1 MEAHILCHILLTSC
15 VLLFSPSPQHHIIQ
29 AQSNTANGNTK
40 EAICNLVLCPP
51 GLEDYTPPNG
61 ANTLPS
67 LEDESIKSIRRTDI
81 RSALHNNL
89 HSTDTSKRS
98 HRKKGNGSS
107 MTFVEM
113 NDIMCKAWKVC
124 DVYGRSIFEELALEG
139 RMQNVERIAEYER
152 KYPHAASSPKKNKMK
167 YKRRKSLPA
176 LSLTSTTIVNDPT
189 QKMMI
194 KSGNSQ
200 PLIMKVPHAPFST
213 PSSRNVMDSLSRTG
227 IAPPPLNHI
236 TADDDYTFDQQV
248 NNMGDYN
255 TVDNNNPMS
264 SHQNF
269 PTLHPSMSMPS
280 ISMSDYL
287 LPQFTDGMN
296 SSFAN
301 FQSPTSV
308 MAPAFMLGQSV
319 SSEDVAGAFQ
329 ANNNMM
335 MQPPP
340 TNPFDDP
347 KYYDAF
353 GNARPNTN
361 FGTSMIGMMSQQA
374 QALGPMMSQQA
385 PALGP
390 TPQADPQESE
400 GEESLWDS
408 LPALP
413 TTSSLEEEKNEV
425 SEDDFLK
432 LINTMDGNLP

>member
-1 MEAHILCHILLTSC
+1 M
-15 VLLFSPSPQHHIIQ
+15 
-29 AQSNTANGNTK
+29 
-40 EAICNLVLCPP
+40 
-51 GLEDYTPPNG
+51 
-61 ANTLPS
+61 
-67 LEDESIKSIRRTDI
+67 
-81 RSALHNNL
+81 
-89 HSTDTSKRS
+89 
-98 HRKKGNGSS
+98 
-107 MTFVEM
+107 
-113 NDIMCKAWKVC
+113 
-124 DVYGRSIFEELALEG
+124 FEELALEG

-176 LSLTSTTIVNDPT
+176 SSLTSTTIINDPT
-189 QKMMI
+189 QKMM
-194 KSGNSQ
+194 KNSGNSQSQ
-200 PLIMKVPHAPFST
+200 PLIMKVPQAPFST
-213 PSSRNVMDSLSRTG
+213 PSSRNVMNSLSGTG

-236 TADDDYTFDQQV
+236 KADDDYTFDQQV

-255 TVDNNNPMS
+255 TVDNNQIS

-269 PTLHPSMSMPS
+269 PTLHQSMSMPS
-280 ISMSDYL
+280 ISMNDYL
-287 LPQFTDGMN
+287 LGMN
-296 SSFAN
+296 SSFTN

-308 MAPAFMLGQSV
+308 MAPAFMLGPSV

-335 MQPPP
+335 MQPSP

-347 KYYDAF
+347 NYYDSF

-361 FGTSMIGMMSQQA
+361 FNTSMLGMMSQQA
-374 QALGPMMSQQA
+374 QALGSMMSQQ
-385 PALGP
+385 PGP
-390 TPQADPQESE
+390 TPQTDPQESE

-432 LINTMDGNLP
+432 LINTMDGNLPS

>member
-1 MEAHILCHILLTSC
+1 
-15 VLLFSPSPQHHIIQ
+15 
-29 AQSNTANGNTK
+29 
-40 EAICNLVLCPP
+40 
-51 GLEDYTPPNG
+51 
-61 ANTLPS
+61 
-67 LEDESIKSIRRTDI
+67 
-81 RSALHNNL
+81 
-89 HSTDTSKRS
+89 
-98 HRKKGNGSS
+98 

-124 DVYGRSIFEELALEG
+124 DAYGRSIFEELALEG

-176 LSLTSTTIVNDPT
+176 SSLTSTTIVNDPT
-189 QKMMI
+189 QKMM
-194 KSGNSQ
+194 KSSGGNSQ
-200 PLIMKVPHAPFST
+200 PLIMKLPQAPFST
-213 PSSRNVMDSLSRTG
+213 PSSRNVMDSLSGTG
-227 IAPPPLNHI
+227 IAPPPLNHNK
-236 TADDDYTFDQQV
+236 ADDDYTFGQQV

-255 TVDNNNPMS
+255 TVDNNQMS

-269 PTLHPSMSMPS
+269 STLHPSMSMPS
-280 ISMSDYL
+280 ISVSDYL

-308 MAPAFMLGQSV
+308 MAPSFMLGQSV
-319 SSEDVAGAFQ
+319 SSEDVARAFQ
-329 ANNNMM
+329 ANNSMM

-340 TNPFDDP
+340 NTNPFDDP
-347 KYYDAF
+347 NYYDAF

-361 FGTSMIGMMSQQA
+361 FNTSMLGMMSQQA
-374 QALGPMMSQQA
+374 QALCPIISQQA
-385 PALGP
+385 PGP
-390 TPQADPQESE
+390 TPQTDPQESE
-400 GEESLWDS
+400 GEESLWDSLS

-432 LINTMDGNLP
+432 LIKTMDGNLSS

>member
-1 MEAHILCHILLTSC
+1 M
-15 VLLFSPSPQHHIIQ
+15 IQ

-40 EAICNLVLCPP
+40 EAICNLVLFPP
-51 GLEDYTPPNG
+51 GLEDYTPPHG
-61 ANTLPS
+61 TSTLPS
-67 LEDESIKSIRRTDI
+67 LEDETIKSIRRTDI

-124 DVYGRSIFEELALEG
+124 DAFGRSVFEELALEG

-176 LSLTSTTIVNDPT
+176 SSLTSTTIVNDPA

-200 PLIMKVPHAPFST
+200 PLIMKLPQAPFST

-227 IAPPPLNHI
+227 IAPPPLNYVK
-236 TADDDYTFDQQV
+236 ADDDYTFDQQV

-255 TVDNNNPMS
+255 TVGNNQMS

-340 TNPFDDP
+340 TTNPFDDP
-347 KYYDAF
+347 NYYDAF

-361 FGTSMIGMMSQQA
+361 FNTSILGMMSQQA
-374 QALGPMMSQQA
+374 QALGSMMSQQ
-385 PALGP
+385 PGP
-390 TPQADPQESE
+390 TPQTDPQESE